1 MDTKKDPF
9 QNLQERMR
17 NALADHSIRAFQEL
31 SSSTRDLMSCYRCAI
46 MEIET
51 KFRVLNER
59 FSLQHDRNPID
70 SIQSRLKSPDSI
82 LDKMLRKKLPFTLEA
97 IENNIF
103 EIAGIRVSTRPDAV
117 ETDVLSLLKQSGVT
131 AIELGAQSM
140 DDRVLLQNGR
150 GHTAREVESAARR
163 IREMGF
169 ELGLQMMTGLPGDTP
184 AGAENTLCQLLS
196 LEPDTMR
203 IYPTI
208 VLEGTLLAKQYLSGT
223 YLPQLL
229 EEAVSLCA
237 SLLLRC
243 EEAGVPVIRLGLHAG
258 GDVEKGYIAGPWH
271 PAFRELCEGEI
282 YYQNALYALR
292 ECLPEGSKA
301 ALRVAPHCVSQMAG
315 QHRRNLKR
323 LKEQGF
329 DCRIA
334 ADAGCKK
341 YEVKAGRQI

>member
-1 MDTKKDPF
+1 MSGKHINIALFIPHEGCPHQCSFCNQKSISGALKKPRAADVSAAV
-9 QNLQERMR
+9 ETAMR
-17 NALADHSIRAFQEL
+17 TLR
-31 SSSTRDLMSCYRCAI
+31 TRDCAGAQLAFFGGSFTAI
-46 MEIET
+46 DRAYMRE
-51 KFRVLNER
+51 LLDAAQPYLER
-59 FSLQHDRNPID
+59 GQ
-70 SIQSRLKSPDSI
+70 
-82 LDKMLRKKLPFTLEA
+82 
-97 IENNIF
+97 
-103 EIAGIRVSTRPDAV
+103 IAGIRVSTRPDAV

-150 GHTAREVESAARR
+150 GHTAREVELAARR

-184 AGAENTLCQLLS
+184 AGAENTLCRLLA

-208 VLEGTLLAKQYLSGT
+208 VLEGTLLAEQYRSGT
-223 YLPQLL
+223 YLPQPL

-301 ALRVAPHCVSQMAG
+301 ALGVAPHCVSKMAG

-329 DCRIA
+329 DCRVK
-334 ADAGCKK
+334 ADASCQK
-341 YEVKAGRQI
+341 YEVKSERQR

>member
-1 MDTKKDPF
+1 MSGKHINIALFIPHEGCPHQCSFCNQKSISGALKKPRAADVSAAV
-9 QNLQERMR
+9 ET
-17 NALADHSIRAFQEL
+17 ALRTL
-31 SSSTRDLMSCYRCAI
+31 RTRDCAGAQLAFFGGSFTAI
-46 MEIET
+46 DRAYMRE
-51 KFRVLNER
+51 LLDAAQPYLER
-59 FSLQHDRNPID
+59 GQ
-70 SIQSRLKSPDSI
+70 
-82 LDKMLRKKLPFTLEA
+82 
-97 IENNIF
+97 
-103 EIAGIRVSTRPDAV
+103 IAGIRVSTRPDAV

-208 VLEGTLLAKQYLSGT
+208 VLEGTLLAEQYLSGT

-301 ALRVAPHCVSQMAG
+301 ALRVAPDRKSV
-315 QHRRNLKR
+315 
-323 LKEQGF
+323 
-329 DCRIA
+329 
-334 ADAGCKK
+334 
-341 YEVKAGRQI
+341 V